1 MVMNEIRIKNTEMG
15 QEAKRNQ
22 NPSYLYHLADPPAG
36 NFPQPAEWPAREK
49 VEGEGGGKKV
59 QSGDSCK
66 WSQALLRGDSHS
78 RHPYNQTRTLQRSQ
92 ESRPPAPP
100 PPRTQELGPEI

>member
-1 MVMNEIRIKNTEMG
+1 MVMNEIRVKNTEMG

-22 NPSYLYHLADPPAG
+22 SPSYLYHLADPPAG

-49 VEGEGGGKKV
+49 VEGEGDGKKG

-66 WSQALLRGDSHS
+66 
-78 RHPYNQTRTLQRSQ
+78 
-92 ESRPPAPP
+92 
-100 PPRTQELGPEI
+100 